1 MMEILCKGGSKVT
14 KKVKSISLND
24 KNAEEKEMI
33 KHLGKRNFSRYVKGL
48 IREDMKRRAAEKER
62 SAQGELDNSTSA
74 KPLTVKERLSQMK
87 NRSEKQ
93 LTPKKSED

>member
-1 MMEILCKGGSKVT
+1 MEILCKGGSKVS

-33 KHLGKRNFSRYVKGL
+33 KHLGKKNFSKYVKRL
-48 IREDMKRRAAEKER
+48 IREDMKKKAAERNEVTPVE
-62 SAQGELDNSTSA
+62 SV
-74 KPLTVKERLSQMK
+74 KPLKPKTLTAKERLEQMK

-93 LTPKKSED
+93 PTPEKSED

>member
-1 MMEILCKGGSKVT
+1 VT

-33 KHLGKRNFSRYVKGL
+33 KHLGRKNFSKYVKGL
-48 IREDMKRRAAEKER
+48 IREDMKKKAAEK
-62 SAQGELDNSTSA
+62 GETAPEESVKLLKSKA
-74 KPLTVKERLSQMK
+74 LTAKERLEQMK

-93 LTPKKSED
+93 LTPEKSED

>member
-1 MMEILCKGGSKVT
+1 VA

-24 KNAEEKEMI
+24 KNLEEREMI
-33 KHLGKRNFSRYVKGL
+33 KHLGRKNFSKYVKGL
-48 IREDMKRRAAEKER
+48 IREDMKRRAAEKVYAAPVE
-62 SAQGELDNSTSA
+62 AV
-74 KPLTVKERLSQMK
+74 KPLSNKERLEQMK

>member
-1 MMEILCKGGSKVT
+1 VT

-33 KHLGKRNFSRYVKGL
+33 KHLGRKNFSKYVKGL
-48 IREDMKRRAAEKER
+48 IRDDMKRKASEKGNLTLIE
-62 SAQGELDNSTSA
+62 TVKPV
-74 KPLTVKERLSQMK
+74 KPLSNKERLEQMK

-93 LTPKKSED
+93 PTPEKSED

>member
-1 MMEILCKGGSKVT
+1 VA

-33 KHLGKRNFSRYVKGL
+33 KHLGRKNFSKYVKGL
-48 IREDMKRRAAEKER
+48 IREDMKRRATEKGCAAAEE
-62 SAQGELDNSTSA
+62 SV
-74 KPLTVKERLSQMK
+74 KPVRQLSNKERLAQMK

-93 LTPKKSED
+93 PTPEKSED

>member
-1 MMEILCKGGSKVT
+1 MEILCEGGNNVT

-24 KNAEEKEMI
+24 KNVDEKEMI
-33 KHLGKRNFSRYVKGL
+33 KHLGKRNFSKYVKGL
-48 IREDMKRRAAEKER
+48 IREDMRRRAAEK
-62 SAQGELDNSTSA
+62 GEGVQRKLDNTIPA
-74 KPLTVKERLSQMK
+74 KPLTAKERLAQMK